1 VAINYLPA
9 ASALCSTVTTGH
21 QGISAND
28 LLTIV
33 AFVCSLRHDFYTTL
47 SNTSQGGLRRR
58 LPGDPS
64 IAILKRRSSVEA
76 EVESVCTT
84 PGALQVVSIPGYRS
98 GCEKIGP
105 DRLHWRQIEQ
115 TGDQRLGRTVP
126 IDPSWKSV
134 GEGVGKG
141 ISDSRCYSLI
151 YLTIEYTHAT
161 NKGLGIF
168 GNGWF
173 TVIARHRARYAM
185 IRLSAGSGL
194 QNWNDVRCAGDVT
207 ILARLILP
215 PADPTRPVPRR

>member
-76 EVESVCTT
+76 EVESVLHHPQGLQVIST
-84 PGALQVVSIPGYRS
+84 PGEAAA
-98 GCEKIGP
+98 K
-105 DRLHWRQIEQ
+105 
-115 TGDQRLGRTVP
+115 T
-126 IDPSWKSV
+126 
-134 GEGVGKG
+134 
-141 ISDSRCYSLI
+141 
-151 YLTIEYTHAT
+151 
-161 NKGLGIF
+161 
-168 GNGWF
+168 
-173 TVIARHRARYAM
+173 
-185 IRLSAGSGL
+185 
-194 QNWNDVRCAGDVT
+194 
-207 ILARLILP
+207 LARIGCTGAKSSR
-215 PADPTRPVPRR
+215 PAIRGWAERFPLTRPGKALAKAWERVSRIPAVIHLFT